1 MSFKAAITRVKI
13 ELLNVDAVHIQRL
26 QLIVLAQSRYTLI
39 LLEELGKLFIVV
51 VEVFLVEH
59 LHRSLT
65 SESPRLIVGSAFS
78 YVGQQILPAIVIG
91 DVLQSHRVRLL
102 RGAFPRLRRFS
113 RLVHEAGN
121 LIDLLNRYVSAF

>member
-26 QLIVLAQSRYTLI
+26 QLVMLAQSRYTLI

-59 LHRSLT
+59 LH
-65 SESPRLIVGSAFS
+65 
-78 YVGQQILPAIVIG
+78 
-91 DVLQSHRVRLL
+91 
-102 RGAFPRLRRFS
+102 
-113 RLVHEAGN
+113 
-121 LIDLLNRYVSAF
+121 